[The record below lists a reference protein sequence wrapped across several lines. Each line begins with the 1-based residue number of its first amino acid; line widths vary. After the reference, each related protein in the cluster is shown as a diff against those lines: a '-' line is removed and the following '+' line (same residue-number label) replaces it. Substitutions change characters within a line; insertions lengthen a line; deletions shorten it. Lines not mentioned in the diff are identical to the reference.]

1 MLIGPCSLGQR
12 TWPCLPPALKRR
24 RTLQSHLPATCAQML
39 GEATGTQLP
48 GPCDRHLAHWYSE
61 GPGASELH
69 SRGLHRP
76 ETHFSPHENLEHFW
90 PLAFE
95 DDVFLTVCPTDE
107 KASGSGFKWGWSHK
121 RTCDI
126 FQSLELPKGHVP
138 RPRLS
143 MSLSQAVLL
152 HCTLP
157 SEWLPR
163 MAAWRTGPWGHHLLC
178 LLDNLRWSC
187 AIRRLN
193 FNLDGGILCC
203 SPAV

>member
-1 MLIGPCSLGQR
+1 MLIGTCSLGQC

-24 RTLQSHLPATCAQML
+24 TLQSHLPATYAQML

-48 GPCDRHLAHWYSE
+48 GPCDRHLAHQYSE
-61 GPGASELH
+61 GPGASEFQLH

-126 FQSLELPKGHVP
+126 FQSLELPPPSQRACATP
-138 RPRLS
+138 R
-143 MSLSQAVLL
+143 AL
-152 HCTLP
+152 HEPLT
-157 SEWLPR
+157 SR
-163 MAAWRTGPWGHHLLC
+163 AAPLHST
-178 LLDNLRWSC
+178 
-187 AIRRLN
+187 
-193 FNLDGGILCC
+193 
-203 SPAV
+203 